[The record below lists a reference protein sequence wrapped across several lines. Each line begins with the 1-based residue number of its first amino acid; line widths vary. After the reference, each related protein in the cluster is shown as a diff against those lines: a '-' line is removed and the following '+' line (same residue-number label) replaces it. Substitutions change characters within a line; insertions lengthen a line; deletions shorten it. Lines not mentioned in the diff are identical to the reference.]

1 MCVLLV
7 PQQAPAHAQFVV
19 WAGDSLRRMGKFAYF
34 DRKDLRG
41 LDPTDSP
48 ERRKAKGLV
57 KTLLER
63 EAVLAELAGLGRRA
77 AGDAG
82 RGAAGRMVLLRGE
95 AGVGKTAVIERFLEQ
110 GGQRAR
116 VLRGWCDPLSAPRPL
131 GPLIDMAAQL
141 PAAEAA
147 GLAAVIN
154 RGVPEAIYAEL
165 LRLLGQ
171 GHRWVWVIE
180 DAHWADTATL
190 DLLRFVARRI
200 ESLPLLLVVS
210 YRDDELGEQ
219 HPLTVALGDMAGC
232 GALTRVGLEPLS
244 RRAVAVLAA
253 GSGLNADQL
262 HELTGGNAF
271 FVTEVLAA
279 GRNGLRENALP
290 RSVSDAVRGRMGRL
304 SAPARETAQAAAVCG
319 PRASPSLLQAVCPA
333 AVKGLGECL
342 GAGVLVDDGGVVGFR
357 HELARR
363 ATLDQ
368 IPDHRR
374 RLWHAGALAVLA
386 EPPVDPDILAALAFH
401 ADQAGD
407 RDAVLGYG
415 PAAAERAAALG
426 ANREAATLYALVL
439 HHADTASSEQ
449 KVVWLEKHAF
459 ASYLSGF
466 ADAAAGSWREA
477 ITLRHELDNLLEA
490 GDDLRW
496 LSLILWS
503 LGHVPEATEA
513 GRASL
518 QLLDELGPSR
528 ELAWSLV
535 NLAELA
541 AYGYDPACVDYA
553 VRAVTLGTQLG
564 DPAVVVRA
572 RSHAA
577 TGTVLRSDTGWDDFE
592 AAWRDA
598 MATQGL
604 AIHAGMI
611 GASLCIFAA
620 LHHQLD
626 RAQSYIAET
635 TTFSARHDL
644 GMFQLLVIAA
654 DGVVQLHR
662 GDWGRAATLAEDVL
676 TRPGLTSLHRIPPLI
691 TAALI
696 AARRGQRSVW
706 LLLDEALG
714 CAEPDDFFRL
724 GWVWAARAEAAWL
737 AGDND
742 TARAEAHAGLA
753 CAAGVMADPW
763 LVGPLRR
770 WAHLSGGAPD
780 TAAVL
785 DTVTPFRLEVS
796 GDWQGAAAEWTRLGC
811 GYDAAVAH
819 LGGDIDAVQA
829 ALTTFRGLGARAAA
843 RRAQQRLAQLRGRTP
858 SGGRADTLADPHR
871 LTRRQR
877 DVLELLAAGHPDTD
891 IATKLCIS
899 PRTVAHHVE
908 AILTK
913 LGVTNRTHAAAV
925 YQTNRQPRQPPP

>member
-1 MCVLLV
+1 M
-7 PQQAPAHAQFVV
+7 
-19 WAGDSLRRMGKFAYF
+19 
-34 DRKDLRG
+34 
-41 LDPTDSP
+41 
-48 ERRKAKGLV
+48 

-63 EAVLAELAGLGRRA
+63 DPVLAEMAGLGRRA
-77 AGDAG
+77 AGGAG
-82 RGAAGRMVLLRGE
+82 RRGSGRMVLLCGE
-95 AGVGKTAVIERFLEQ
+95 AGVGKTAVIDRFLEQ
-110 GGQRAR
+110 CGRQVR

-154 RGVPEAIYAEL
+154 RGEPEAMHTEL
-165 LRLLGQ
+165 LRLLGE
-171 GHRWVWVIE
+171 GHRWVCVIE
-180 DAHWADTATL
+180 DAHWADGATL
-190 DLLRFVARRI
+190 DLLRFMARRI

-232 GALTRVGLEPLS
+232 GALTRVALQPLS
-244 RRAVAVLAA
+244 RHAVAVLAA
-253 GSGLNADQL
+253 GSGLNAEAL
-262 HELTGGNAF
+262 HRLTGGNPF

-279 GRNGLRENALP
+279 GSDGLGENALP
-290 RSVSDAVRGRMGRL
+290 RSVSEAVRGRLGRL
-304 SAPARETAQAAAVCG
+304 SAPARETAYAAAVCG
-319 PRASPSLLQAVCPA
+319 PRASASQVHAVCPA
-333 AVKGLGECL
+333 ALRGLDECL

-374 RLWHAGALAVLA
+374 RLLHAGALAVLA
-386 EPPVDPDILAALAFH
+386 EPPVDPDMLAALVFH

-407 RDAVLGYG
+407 RAAVLGYG

-426 ANREAATLYALVL
+426 ANREAANLYALVL
-439 HHADTASSEQ
+439 HHADTVSSEQ

-466 ADAAAGSWREA
+466 ADAAARSWREA
-477 ITLRHELDNLLEA
+477 ITLRHDMGNQLEE

-503 LGHVPEATEA
+503 LGHVTEATEA
-513 GRASL
+513 GRASSR
-518 QLLDELGPSR
+518 LLDELGPSR

-553 VRAVTLGTQLG
+553 VRAITLGTQLG

-598 MATQGL
+598 MARQGL
-604 AIHAGMI
+604 AVHAGMI

-654 DGVVQLHR
+654 DGLVQLHR

-706 LLLDEALG
+706 PLLDEALG

-737 AGDND
+737 AGDDD
-742 TARAEAHAGLA
+742 TARAEAHHGLA

-763 LVGPLRR
+763 LVGPLLR
-770 WAHLSGGAPD
+770 WAHLTGGAPD

-796 GDWQGAAAEWTRLGC
+796 GDWQAAAAEWTRLGC
-811 GYDAAVAH
+811 RYDAAVAQ
-819 LGGDIDAVQA
+819 LGGDIDAVRA

-843 RRAQQRLAQLRGRTP
+843 RRARQRLAELRGRTP

-877 DVLELLAAGHPDTD
+877 NVLELLAAGHSDAD
-891 IATKLCIS
+891 IAAKLCIS

-913 LGVTNRTHAAAV
+913 FAVNNRTQAAAV
-925 YQTNRQPRQPPP
+925 YQTNHQAAQ

>member
-210 YRDDELGEQ
+210 HRDDELGEQ

-290 RSVSDAVRGRMGRL
+290 RSVSDAVRGRLGRL

-374 RLWHAGALAVLA
+374 RLLHAGALAVLA
-386 EPPVDPDILAALAFH
+386 EPPVDSELVSTFVFC
-401 ADQAGD
+401 AD
-407 RDAVLGYG
+407 
-415 PAAAERAAALG
+415 
-426 ANREAATLYALVL
+426 
-439 HHADTASSEQ
+439 
-449 KVVWLEKHAF
+449 
-459 ASYLSGF
+459 
-466 ADAAAGSWREA
+466 
-477 ITLRHELDNLLEA
+477 
-490 GDDLRW
+490 
-496 LSLILWS
+496 
-503 LGHVPEATEA
+503 
-513 GRASL
+513 
-518 QLLDELGPSR
+518 
-528 ELAWSLV
+528 
-535 NLAELA
+535 
-541 AYGYDPACVDYA
+541 
-553 VRAVTLGTQLG
+553 
-564 DPAVVVRA
+564 
-572 RSHAA
+572 
-577 TGTVLRSDTGWDDFE
+577 
-592 AAWRDA
+592 
-598 MATQGL
+598 
-604 AIHAGMI
+604 
-611 GASLCIFAA
+611 
-620 LHHQLD
+620 
-626 RAQSYIAET
+626 
-635 TTFSARHDL
+635 
-644 GMFQLLVIAA
+644 
-654 DGVVQLHR
+654 
-662 GDWGRAATLAEDVL
+662 
-676 TRPGLTSLHRIPPLI
+676 
-691 TAALI
+691 
-696 AARRGQRSVW
+696 
-706 LLLDEALG
+706 
-714 CAEPDDFFRL
+714 
-724 GWVWAARAEAAWL
+724 
-737 AGDND
+737 
-742 TARAEAHAGLA
+742 
-753 CAAGVMADPW
+753 
-763 LVGPLRR
+763 
-770 WAHLSGGAPD
+770 
-780 TAAVL
+780 
-785 DTVTPFRLEVS
+785 
-796 GDWQGAAAEWTRLGC
+796 
-811 GYDAAVAH
+811 
-819 LGGDIDAVQA
+819 
-829 ALTTFRGLGARAAA
+829 
-843 RRAQQRLAQLRGRTP
+843 
-858 SGGRADTLADPHR
+858 
-871 LTRRQR
+871 
-877 DVLELLAAGHPDTD
+877 
-891 IATKLCIS
+891 
-899 PRTVAHHVE
+899 
-908 AILTK
+908 
-913 LGVTNRTHAAAV
+913 
-925 YQTNRQPRQPPP
+925 

>member
-1 MCVLLV
+1 
-7 PQQAPAHAQFVV
+7 
-19 WAGDSLRRMGKFAYF
+19 
-34 DRKDLRG
+34 
-41 LDPTDSP
+41 
-48 ERRKAKGLV
+48 V
-57 KTLLER
+57 KVLLER

-77 AGDAG
+77 AGGAG
-82 RGAAGRMVLLRGE
+82 RVVLLRGE
-95 AGVGKTAVIERFLEQ
+95 AGVGKTAVIDRFLDQ
-110 GGQRAR
+110 WGQQVQ

-131 GPLIDMAAQL
+131 GPLIDMTAQL

-147 GLAAVIN
+147 GLAEVIN
-154 RGVPEAIYAEL
+154 RGEPGPIYTWL

-171 GHRWVWVIE
+171 GHRWVCVIE
-180 DAHWADTATL
+180 DAHWADGATL

-200 ESLPLLLVVS
+200 ASLPLLLVVS

-219 HPLTVALGDMAGC
+219 HPLTVALGDMASC
-232 GALTRVGLEPLS
+232 GALARVRLEPLS
-244 RRAVAVLAA
+244 PQAVAVLAA

-262 HELTGGNAF
+262 HRLTGGNPF

-279 GRNGLRENALP
+279 GRDGLRENALP
-290 RSVSDAVRGRMGRL
+290 RSVSEAVRGRLGRL
-304 SAPARETAQAAAVCG
+304 SAPARGPHTEALARETAQAAAVCG
-319 PRASPSLLQAVCPA
+319 PRASASVVQAVCPA
-333 AVKGLGECL
+333 AVKGLDECL

-363 ATLDQ
+363 ATLEQ

-374 RLWHAGALAVLA
+374 RQLHAGALAVLA
-386 EPPVDPDILAALAFH
+386 EPPVDLDMLAALAFH

-459 ASYLSGF
+459 AGYLSGF
-466 ADAAAGSWREA
+466 ADVAAGSWREA
-477 ITLRHELDNLLEA
+477 ITLRHDMGNRLEE

-503 LGHVPEATEA
+503 LGQVTEA
-513 GRASL
+513 IEAARASL
-518 QLLDELGPSR
+518 QMLEELGPSR

-553 VRAVTLGTQLG
+553 VRAITLGTQLG

-572 RSHAA
+572 RGHAA
-577 TGTVLRSDTGWDDFE
+577 TGTVLRTDTGWDDFE

-604 AIHAGMI
+604 AVHAGMI

-620 LHHQLD
+620 LHHQPD

-635 TTFSARHDL
+635 TTFSASHDL

-654 DGVVQLHR
+654 DGLVQLHR

-676 TRPGLTSLHRIPPLI
+676 TRPGLTPLHRIPPLT

-706 LLLDEALG
+706 PLLDEALG

-742 TARAEAHAGLA
+742 TARTEAHHGLA
-753 CAAGVMADPW
+753 CAADVMADPW

-770 WAHLSGGAPD
+770 WAHLTGGAPD

-796 GDWQGAAAEWTRLGC
+796 GDWQAAAAEWTRLGC
-811 GYDAAVAH
+811 PYDAAVAQ
-819 LGGDIDAVQA
+819 LGGDIGAVQA

-858 SGGRADTLADPHR
+858 NGRRADTLADPHR
-871 LTRRQR
+871 LTRRQH
-877 DVLELLAAGHPDTD
+877 DVLELLIAGHPDTD
-891 IATKLCIS
+891 IAAQLCIS

-913 LGVTNRTHAAAV
+913 LGVNNRTQAAAV
-925 YQTNRQPRQPPP
+925 YNPNRQPSH